1 MKIILVAVMSANGK
15 ITAGK
20 NTRVYDWSSKEDR
33 YYFSA
38 LIKKS
43 KLVIMGRKTYIE
55 ARAHM
60 ILSPKTLRVVMTK
73 RPDTY
78 RKQAV
83 SGELEF
89 TNQSPKKLIGKFKH
103 RGYKEAL
110 IVGGG
115 EINTAFIRENLIDEL
130 WLTVEP
136 VIFGCGKNL
145 FSENNFRAGLR
156 LQSVER
162 LNKKGTLLLKYS
174 AGKISRQK

>member
-20 NTRVYDWSSKEDR
+20 NTRVYDLSSKEDR

-89 TNQSPKKLIGKFKH
+89 TNQSPKKLIGKLD
-103 RGYKEAL
+103 RSSRP
-110 IVGGG
+110 IQ
-115 EINTAFIRENLIDEL
+115 
-130 WLTVEP
+130 
-136 VIFGCGKNL
+136 
-145 FSENNFRAGLR
+145 FST
-156 LQSVER
+156 
-162 LNKKGTLLLKYS
+162 K
-174 AGKISRQK
+174 SRFC